1 MIRLQCGLLVA
12 WRMLRKDKR
21 MVVKRADEKSDA
33 SEKSGFF
40 LALDAYENPGAG
52 KKSEVC

>member
-1 MIRLQCGLLVA
+1 MFRLQCGLLVA